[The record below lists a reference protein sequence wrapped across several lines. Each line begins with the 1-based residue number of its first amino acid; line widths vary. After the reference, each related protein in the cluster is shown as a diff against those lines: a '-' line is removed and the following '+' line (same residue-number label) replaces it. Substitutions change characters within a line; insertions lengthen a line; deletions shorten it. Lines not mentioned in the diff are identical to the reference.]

1 MASAVERKQGE
12 LDTMAAKMVLPV
24 DADILRMRIQKD
36 LEAKFRFELESR
48 TQELERTSDS
58 LFESRRQLE
67 IVKAALEGTRYE
79 NDKFVQDLRDR
90 HKSELDDIVQENH
103 SLHLKLEESRDQEQV
118 RKLRR
123 DVDEAKRRISE

>member
-79 NDKFVQDLRDR
+79 NDKFV
-90 HKSELDDIVQENH
+90 
-103 SLHLKLEESRDQEQV
+103 
-118 RKLRR
+118 
-123 DVDEAKRRISE
+123 

>member
-24 DADILRMRIQKD
+24 DAEILRMRIQKD

-58 LFESRRQLE
+58 LFESRR
-67 IVKAALEGTRYE
+67 
-79 NDKFVQDLRDR
+79 
-90 HKSELDDIVQENH
+90 
-103 SLHLKLEESRDQEQV
+103 
-118 RKLRR
+118 
-123 DVDEAKRRISE
+123 